1 VLLFKGWDTI
11 KEVWDRYRK

>member
-11 KEVWDRYRK
+11 KEVWDRYR